1 MTDYQDYQTPQAHA
15 DAIYSTTVPIGR
27 KPSNV
32 FAASSV
38 LAHGQSVTLANQA
51 LITQPSFQLYIN
63 LEYATNLGTIPFGMI
78 TLDWFDSASG
88 YSEQSDTYWLPGGQ
102 LAFCSA
108 LVTGPCRGDEVTV
121 ILTNL
126 EAAQIL
132 AYNISL
138 TQTSHIY
145 DQARFIQTDSSA
157 VVGFTQPGKNAQAG
171 ILASAAPNV
180 TPGNSQDRLAAA
192 WLGQAVL
199 MVDNVG
205 QANGALVTI
214 TDPGL
219 VTGGGMLYGTAASG
233 VIAIANVASGA
244 STTATIALPAGPVN
258 VRVANTGA
266 TGNINPTVTLSRVDH

>member
-1 MTDYQDYQTPQAHA
+1 MTDYQDWQTPAAHA
-15 DAIYSTTVPIGR
+15 TAIYDQTVPIGR
-27 KPSNV
+27 KPSSV
-32 FAASSV
+32 FTASSV
-38 LAHGQSVTLANQA
+38 LGHGQSVTLANQA

-78 TLDWFDSASG
+78 TLDWFDTASG

-121 ILTNL
+121 TLTNL
-126 EAAQIL
+126 DAAQIL

-145 DQARFIQTDSSA
+145 DQARFIQTDQSA

-171 ILASAAPNV
+171 ILASAAPSI
-180 TPGNSQDRLAAA
+180 TPTNFQDRLAAA
-192 WLGQAVL
+192 WLGTAVL
-199 MVDNVG
+199 VVDNVG
-205 QANGALVTI
+205 QANGALVLVA
-214 TDPGL
+214 DPGL

-233 VIAIANVASGA
+233 VIGIANVAAGA
-244 STTATIALPAGPVN
+244 STTATIALPAGPVV
-258 VRVANTGA
+258 VRVTNTGSS
-266 TGNINPTVTLSRVDH
+266 GNITPTVTLSRIDH